1 MLCLNVRSILD
12 INRRIALSNAILQ
25 TDYDILCLTETWL
38 VKEIPDKALHLAG
51 FNIIRKDRKNST
63 LKTNHGGVLMAIKEN
78 VHYEEIDAQIENEEC
93 IVAKLTGETGHHQ
106 ILCCVYNPPKNSKYQ
121 WKQQNFI
128 NLFENLTKLQIQHNC
143 NAVSITGDIN
153 FEYTHW
159 KMMHSKDKYENAV
172 LKKLIELDYEQLFD
186 SKKKQLDVLLTNNP
200 GVILNWHTDH
210 SATNAYSIDKVSC
223 SDHYAYS
230 ATINMEASIKEINK
244 DESLAFNR
252 ADWKIINQE
261 IKDKPFIP
269 YCYSNVNEL
278 LRQWY
283 AWLWDKIKNN
293 VPKVTSHRSTLPPWV
308 KPSTS
313 HMLKRVQTLK
323 RCIDRQNKPN
333 LSIILKHKKLEKN
346 LQIALTA
353 DQAIYEET
361 VTSSRRFSDLQKY
374 LNKISSSRKY
384 PQKMFYKEKSTRDD
398 TQKATF
404 FNEFFISVYQ
414 KESIPNPLAR
424 NTNCS
429 PTEEICTQIHI
440 EETKIQYILKN
451 LLTNKASGFDGIG
464 NIILKNLSETLS
476 KSLYLLFRTFINKRL
491 FPTYWKTSQV
501 APIFKEK
508 NKASV
513 ECYRPISLLCSASK
527 VFEKI
532 IFDNIYPKVQPFLE
546 NAQYGFRQ
554 KRSAV
559 LQMVQFLSKVY
570 ELYDDKNVQTLSVLY
585 LDFSKAFDKVPHSIL
600 VAKLRN
606 IGLSIQ
612 IQDIIQDY
620 LTDRMQFVKINKSSS
635 TLKEVT
641 SGVPQGSILGP
652 LLFIIFIND
661 FPKCIE
667 NSDCFGYCDDMKILS
682 TEEIHLQKD
691 TANVEKWCKENKM
704 PLNEDKC
711 NLLNLKGKMEVTLF
725 NTNVDTAKTQKD
737 LGILMCH
744 NLSWSVNAENR
755 ISKAMGA
762 FYKIKRNIS
771 KKTSLKSKLNLYC
784 GYIVPIISYASQTW
798 YPNKA
803 ELRQLERVQKR
814 ATSWITNNF
823 KMSYTERLKFLK
835 LLPLSMYFELHDILY
850 LVSLLKNKH
859 DIDLNTIIHKNESRT
874 RQATRGEIAVHATR
888 LKKSN

>member
-1 MLCLNVRSILD
+1 M
-12 INRRIALSNAILQ
+12 
-25 TDYDILCLTETWL
+25 
-38 VKEIPDKALHLAG
+38 
-51 FNIIRKDRKNST
+51 
-63 LKTNHGGVLMAIKEN
+63 
-78 VHYEEIDAQIENEEC
+78 
-93 IVAKLTGETGHHQ
+93 
-106 ILCCVYNPPKNSKYQ
+106 
-121 WKQQNFI
+121 
-128 NLFENLTKLQIQHNC
+128 
-143 NAVSITGDIN
+143 
-153 FEYTHW
+153 
-159 KMMHSKDKYENAV
+159 
-172 LKKLIELDYEQLFD
+172 
-186 SKKKQLDVLLTNNP
+186 
-200 GVILNWHTDH
+200 
-210 SATNAYSIDKVSC
+210 
-223 SDHYAYS
+223 
-230 ATINMEASIKEINK
+230 
-244 DESLAFNR
+244 
-252 ADWKIINQE
+252 
-261 IKDKPFIP
+261 
-269 YCYSNVNEL
+269 
-278 LRQWY
+278 
-283 AWLWDKIKNN
+283 
-293 VPKVTSHRSTLPPWV
+293 
-308 KPSTS
+308 
-313 HMLKRVQTLK
+313 
-323 RCIDRQNKPN
+323 PN

-346 LQIALTA
+346 LQIALTE

-404 FNEFFISVYQ
+404 FNEFFISKYQ

-451 LLTNKASGFDGIG
+451 LLTNKASGFDGIV

-682 TEEIHLQKD
+682 TEEIHLQKRHG
-691 TANVEKWCKENKM
+691 KCWKM
-704 PLNEDKC
+704 
-711 NLLNLKGKMEVTLF
+711 
-725 NTNVDTAKTQKD
+725 
-737 LGILMCH
+737 
-744 NLSWSVNAENR
+744 
-755 ISKAMGA
+755 
-762 FYKIKRNIS
+762 
-771 KKTSLKSKLNLYC
+771 
-784 GYIVPIISYASQTW
+784 
-798 YPNKA
+798 
-803 ELRQLERVQKR
+803 VQRK
-814 ATSWITNNF
+814 
-823 KMSYTERLKFLK
+823 
-835 LLPLSMYFELHDILY
+835 
-850 LVSLLKNKH
+850 
-859 DIDLNTIIHKNESRT
+859 
-874 RQATRGEIAVHATR
+874 
-888 LKKSN
+888 